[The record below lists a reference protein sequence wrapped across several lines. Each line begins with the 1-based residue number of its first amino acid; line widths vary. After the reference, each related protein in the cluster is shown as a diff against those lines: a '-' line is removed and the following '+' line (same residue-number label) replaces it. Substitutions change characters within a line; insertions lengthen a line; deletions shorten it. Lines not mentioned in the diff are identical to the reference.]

1 MTKKREILIAKKRV
15 GDLKFEMPNPRKIKK
30 KKREE
35 LQKSLENLGDW
46 GEKIYDFDFNKNVTK
61 IKVKR

>member
-1 MTKKREILIAKKRV
+1 VTKKREILIAKKRV

>member
-1 MTKKREILIAKKRV
+1 MERKKEIIMTKKRV

-35 LQKSLENLGDW
+35 LQKSLENLGDF
-46 GEKIYDFDFNKNVTK
+46 GVIVIDEND
-61 IKVKR
+61 KVKR